1 MSLSLHFLEREKTGS
16 GLGLLLCVSSLP
28 CTKEIESNEEHRI
41 RRERGLFLSEN
52 IFDNHEEMLPTKIDR
67 EVN

>member
-1 MSLSLHFLEREKTGS
+1 VS
-16 GLGLLLCVSSLP
+16 LLCLAQ
-28 CTKEIESNEEHRI
+28 
-41 RRERGLFLSEN
+41 RRLKATRSIGLDERGLFLSEN